1 MTTPRMHH
9 YVPETYQY
17 GFLTSDHKTVAFYD
31 MRTENSSKTKPLNIV
46 KERDLYTM
54 DVPPQGRRA
63 TFIEN
68 PILSGVDG
76 TYARLLEKVLD
87 RNISD
92 EIRKEL
98 SVFLGY
104 LRSRT
109 PSYFKV
115 IEGMSRDF
123 LAKEIYE
130 SILRDPLRLQEALE
144 ADFDVSSLEGFT
156 AQAGELLSIKKDGVL
171 SIFLGV
177 AENTAKLI
185 FESGWEILIASSGA
199 FITSDHPFCPIEDEC
214 VFVGQGRSET
224 KRYFMVPLSSKLA
237 LRISGS
243 HQGVS
248 FTNLSKDGVAE
259 INEAVAYCAD
269 RWLLGESEENLKA
282 AHQRAVKLRNSEYK
296 MAQAI
301 KVTEVMT
308 GRPQPRDE
316 FEE

>member
-17 GFLTSDHKTVAFYD
+17 GFLTPDNKKIAFYD
-31 MRTENSSKTKPLNIV
+31 MRTGNSNKTNPLNLV

-54 DVPPQGRRA
+54 DVPPEGRKA

-68 PILSGVDG
+68 PILSYVDG
-76 TYARLLEKVLD
+76 TYARLLEKVIEK
-87 RNISD
+87 NISD
-92 EIRKEL
+92 EVRQEL

-109 PSYFKV
+109 PSYFKA
-115 IEGMSRDF
+115 IEGVSRDY

-130 SILRDPLRLQEALE
+130 GIIKDPLKLKEALA
-144 ADFDVSSLEGFT
+144 ADFDVSSVEAFT
-156 AQAGELLSIKKDGVL
+156 AQAEKLLSIEKDGVL

-177 AENTAKLI
+177 AESTAKLI
-185 FESGWEILIASSGA
+185 FESGWEVLIASSGA
-199 FITSDHPFCPIEDEC
+199 FITSDHPFCPIEDEY
-214 VFVGQGRSET
+214 VFVGQGRRET

-243 HQGVS
+243 HQGVN
-248 FTNLSKDGVAE
+248 FTNLSMEEVAE

-269 RWLLGESEENLKA
+269 RWLLGESEESLKA
-282 AHQRAVKLRNSEYK
+282 AHQKAVKLRNAEDK
-296 MAQAI
+296 MSRAI
-301 KVTEVMT
+301 KVIEAMT
-308 GRPQPRDE
+308 GRPQARGE
-316 FEE
+316 NG